1 MVDSGNC
8 SYVTQVR
15 NIEKMGGA
23 VAVIVD
29 PTEEDINDVYL
40 SDDGTG
46 AGIRIPAM
54 MIDKYSGKKLK
65 DWLMSGEVSLRAE
78 FLTEYK

>member
-23 VAVIVD
+23 LAISNVI
-29 PTEEDINDVYL
+29 L

-54 MIDKYSGKKLK
+54 MIDKYDGKTLK
-65 DWLMSGEVSLRAE
+65 E
-78 FLTEYK
+78 FLQKNG